1 VFVRKLIALAG
12 IALLAAAACSKTST
26 ETVASAPPS
35 ASAAASPEASAMAA
49 PVMLSGKV
57 NNHGSKTLTGMTSTV
72 ELEQDSF
79 YFDPTFVKADSGAH
93 VTVTLKN
100 ESNVEHNFSI
110 TSLNID
116 KDVEAGKTETVTVT
130 LPAGTAPV
138 EFFCKYHKAS
148 GMQGAF
154 YFK

>member
-1 VFVRKLIALAG
+1 VRKFWAFAA
-12 IALLAAAACSKTST
+12 IALLSAAACSKSST
-26 ETVASAPPS
+26 ETVASPPPS
-35 ASAAASPEASAMAA
+35 AEASATPAASAMAA
-49 PVMLSGKV
+49 PVQLSGTV
-57 NNHGSKTLTGMTSTV
+57 NNHGSKTLSGMTATLD
-72 ELEQDSF
+72 LEQDSY
-79 YFDPTFVKADSGAH
+79 YFEPTFIKTDSGGH

-100 ESNVEHNFSI
+100 VSKVEHNFSI

-116 KDVEAGKTETVTVT
+116 KDVEAGKTETVTVN

-138 EFFCKYHKAS
+138 SFFCKYHKAS

>member
-1 VFVRKLIALAG
+1 VRKLVALAG
-12 IALLAAAACSKTST
+12 IALLAAAACSKSST

-35 ASAAASPEASAMAA
+35 ASAMTSPEASGMTA
-49 PVMLSGKV
+49 PVQLTGKV
-57 NNHGSKTLTGMTSTV
+57 NNKGSKALTGMTSTLDV
-72 ELEQDSF
+72 ELDNYYLE
-79 YFDPTFVKADSGAH
+79 PTFVKADSGAH

-100 ESNVEHNFSI
+100 DSKVEHNFSI

-116 KDVEAGKTETVTVT
+116 KDVEAGKTETVTVN
-130 LPAGTAPV
+130 LPSGTAPV
-138 EFFCKYHKAS
+138 EFFCKYHKGL